1 MATTTTT
8 QPTATAAQQERIG
21 ELYESRAVP
30 ETKKRDPANLTERS
44 AKRWIGLLEAYPLKE
59 ETTQGI
65 GGRSAN
71 GAKPR
76 GRRKGTGTRVTDEEL
91 AARQQAEAKAAKGG
105 TRTRSARPKAQAQP
119 AGSEAKAKHA
129 KVERKPVD
137 AKLAQRVVTMR
148 ARLDGKGKPTSWAKI
163 AYSLKLVPEGAPK
176 AQAGDAARRAYRQIK
191 GENAPTGPSDY

>member
-1 MATTTTT
+1 
-8 QPTATAAQQERIG
+8 
-21 ELYESRAVP
+21 VP
-30 ETKKRDPANLTERS
+30 EEKKRDPATMTERS

-91 AARQQAEAKAAKGG
+91 AARQEAEIKAAKDG
-105 TRTRSARPKAQAQP
+105 TRRTRGAKAQP
-119 AGSEAKAKHA
+119 ATEQPAKGKAKRA

-137 AKLAQRVVTMR
+137 GKLAQRVVTMR
-148 ARLDGKGKPTSWAKI
+148 AKLEGKGKPTSWAKI
-163 AYSLKLVPEGAPK
+163 AYALKLVPEGT
-176 AQAGDAARRAYRQIK
+176 RRLSRA
-191 GENAPTGPSDY
+191 S

>member
-1 MATTTTT
+1 MATTTTSA
-8 QPTATAAQQERIG
+8 PATAAQQERIG
-21 ELYESRAVP
+21 ELYDSRVVP
-30 ETKKRDPANLTERS
+30 EEKKRDPATMTERS
-44 AKRWIGLLEAYPLKE
+44 AKRWIGLLEAYALKE

-91 AARQQAEAKAAKGG
+91 AARQATEAKAAKGG
-105 TRTRSARPKAQAQP
+105 TRTRRAKPKAQAQPQP
-119 AGSEAKAKHA
+119 AGSEAKRA

-137 AKLAQRVVTMR
+137 AKTAQKVVTMR
-148 ARLDGKGKPTSWAKI
+148 AKLNGQGRPTSWAKI
-163 AYSLKLVPEGAPK
+163 AYALKLVPEGAPK

-191 GENAPTGPSDY
+191 GDDAPTGPSDY